1 VIYYPS
7 LIGGFFMR
15 LDEKLELAETLYDS
29 DERVA
34 ETYDLI
40 ANFSFVLGM
49 TVGVII
55 MLVYGAFK

>member
-1 VIYYPS
+1 
-7 LIGGFFMR
+7 MR